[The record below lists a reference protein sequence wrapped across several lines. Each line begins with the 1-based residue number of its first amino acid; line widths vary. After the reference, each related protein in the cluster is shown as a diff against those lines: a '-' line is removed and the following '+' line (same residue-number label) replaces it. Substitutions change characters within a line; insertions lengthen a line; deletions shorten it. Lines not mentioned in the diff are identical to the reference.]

1 MTVSIPESVTKR
13 DLRRVKA
20 AWAGLHPAGF
30 RLRYVVVSSD
40 SMSGTSPM
48 AAVGTGSQ
56 RVSVIVPSRDEVHNL
71 PRVLAMIAAQTLR
84 PDEVVIAD
92 GMSTDGSRE
101 LLAAAAAA
109 GDVPVRVVD
118 NPDRIVPAGLNRA
131 LEAATGDIVARMD
144 THADYEPDYLE
155 QVVGFLRAHPEVDA
169 VGGAMATAGRG
180 PWGTAIAATLSRSFG
195 LGGARHRVGG
205 EAGPIQHVF
214 SGCYRRAILI
224 DAGGWDERFVAN
236 EDFEADL
243 RVAAAGGTIW
253 LHPAART
260 TWYVRSTPSALAKQM
275 WRYGFYKGLTL
286 HLHPSSLRLRQLVP
300 PAVVLALVVALV
312 VSPPLGAL
320 AAAGYLLVAGAA
332 GARAAAED
340 GASPLRGAC
349 VPPIVHLSWGA
360 GLIAGFVRF
369 TRARGARATVGRTA
383 AASSSR

>member
-1 MTVSIPESVTKR
+1 
-13 DLRRVKA
+13 
-20 AWAGLHPAGF
+20 
-30 RLRYVVVSSD
+30 
-40 SMSGTSPM
+40 MSGTPPLTTV
-48 AAVGTGSQ
+48 AAGSE

-84 PDEVVIAD
+84 PDELVIAD

-101 LLAAAAAA
+101 LLAAAEA
-109 GDVPVRVVD
+109 GGIPVRVVD

-144 THADYEPDYLE
+144 THADYQPDYLE

-180 PWGTAIAATLSRSFG
+180 PWGTAIAATLSRPFG

-214 SGCYRRAILI
+214 SGCYRREVLLR
-224 DAGGWDERFVAN
+224 AGGWDERFIAN

-243 RVAAAGGTIW
+243 RVAETGGTLW
-253 LHPAART
+253 LHPAARS
-260 TWYVRSTPSALAKQM
+260 TWYVRTSPAALAKQM
-275 WRYGFYKGLTL
+275 WRYGHYKGLTL
-286 HLHPSSLRLRQLVP
+286 HVHPDSLRLRQLVP
-300 PAVVLALVVALV
+300 PAVVVALAV
-312 VSPPLGAL
+312 ALIARPALGAVVT
-320 AAAGYLLVAGAA
+320 AAYLLVAGAA
-332 GARAAAED
+332 GARAAAAD

-349 VPPIVHLSWGA
+349 VPAIVHLSWGA

-369 TRARGARATVGRTA
+369 AGARGTKITAGRTA
-383 AASSSR
+383 AAASHR